1 MPRKQAF
8 WWREPVEV
16 ARRKA
21 YMKEWAEKNP
31 EKKKANFASWRAVN
45 VDEDKAR
52 CLAWQAK
59 NKDKTIANIA
69 KYKAAKL
76 QRIPPWAD
84 LSEIEK
90 IYEKRVQLEL
100 ETGEQYD
107 VDHIIP
113 LQGKTVSGLHVHTN
127 LRIIP
132 RKENRRKGNR
142 FSDGH

>member
-8 WWREPVEV
+8 WWKEPAEV

-31 EKKKANFASWRAVN
+31 EKKKANFASWRALN

-84 LSEIEK
+84 LAEIAK
-90 IYEKRVQLEL
+90 IYSERERIEL
-100 ETGEQYD
+100 ETGIPHD

-132 RKENRRKGNR
+132 RKDNKKKGNR
-142 FSDGH
+142 FVG